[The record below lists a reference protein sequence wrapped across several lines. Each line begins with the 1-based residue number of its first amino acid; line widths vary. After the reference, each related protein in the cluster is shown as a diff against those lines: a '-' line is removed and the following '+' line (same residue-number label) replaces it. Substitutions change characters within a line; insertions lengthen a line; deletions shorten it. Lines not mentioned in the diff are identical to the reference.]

1 MTMQTEPATQQP
13 TTQQSTSRQPT
24 SQPPAIEDV
33 LALSPLQ
40 AGLFSLSEM
49 AGEGLDV
56 YSMQFV
62 VEIGGPLRA
71 DVLRCSVDAM
81 LVRHPNLRVSL
92 WDQGLPHPVQVVP
105 IRASV
110 PWREVSTTLA
120 EFDDL
125 VRAERAHRFDLRRGP
140 ALRTVLAVL
149 PDGRHRMVLTAH
161 HILMDGWAVALFF
174 RELLAAYDADGSVD
188 GLPPAK
194 PYRNYIAWLAR
205 QDSAAALAD
214 WAHYLDGV
222 APLLLGAPGTPA
234 AEPVRH
240 RRTVSAAETD
250 RLLGWARGHGLTP
263 AVVTQYAWAVV
274 LGRLADTEDVVFGT
288 TISGRPQTLP
298 GAAETVG
305 LFINT
310 VPVRADLRAETT
322 VLDTLAALQRS
333 SARMRER
340 GFLGLAEI
348 TRAAGAPALFDT
360 LFVYENAP
368 IGSATEPVTAADGT
382 RFLPLAM
389 ESLAH
394 YPLTVV
400 AYEAAGELVVMTE
413 SVPDALGTVDAAQ
426 VVDRIVA
433 TLVQLPDAADH
444 PADRLD
450 VLLTHEKE
458 WAAQES
464 IGTELPEGTT
474 AISLFAEQAAA
485 TPDAVALV
493 ADDGARTYA
502 DLWRWA
508 QSVAADLRDAG
519 VRRGGVVAV
528 APRRSGRSVAGILG
542 TMLAGAAYVPIDVA
556 MPPSRIDNLLAQ
568 SGVDVVLTDPEFTE
582 LFGGRTVIADWTVQ
596 DPSPTVATT
605 VTPADAAYLIFTSGS
620 TGEPKGVVGTQGALA
635 SYARDHR
642 DRILAVGRERL
653 GRPMRVA
660 HAWTFSFDASWQPLA
675 ALLDGHELHLF
686 SEEETHDAA
695 RLVAALGRRDIDMI
709 DTTPSMF
716 GQLSAAGL
724 VSGEPG
730 HPTLTVLALGGEA
743 IGPAL
748 WQQLG
753 GLPRTAVFNCYGPT
767 ETTVEAM
774 VARVA
779 ASPVPTI
786 AGPTDRMTAR
796 VLDSRLRPVADGVIG
811 ELYLTGDQVTRG
823 YQGRPGQTAGTF
835 VADPRRPGQRMYRTG
850 DLVRRNVAG
859 DLLFI
864 GRGDHQVKIRGY
876 RIEVGEV
883 EAGLRAVPGVREAA
897 VIVVDRPIGAAL
909 VGFVS
914 GSGLDAATVREG
926 LSYRLPAHLI
936 PTRVLVLPMLPVNK
950 NGKLD
955 AAVLGESARVA
966 LSGDGGADEVFD
978 EVQERVATAVGGVLG
993 ARPGLDED
1001 FFDLGMDSIV
1011 AMALVTAL
1019 RVGGAEIAARDVM
1032 AFSNVRDLAAAVRRG
1047 EHLQRIVAEREY
1059 GEVPALPVVEWMYE
1073 GGDWRRFTQTVL
1085 FRLPDGVADV
1095 AVTAV
1100 LQALVDGHDMLRAT
1114 RASGVLVTREPGV
1127 VDAAS
1132 RFWVF
1137 EPEPD
1142 PDLGGSS
1149 GPGDLGETVAAAARQ
1164 ANDAVDPD
1172 SGDMLAAVRIAS
1184 DDGDLLLL
1192 AIHHL
1197 AVDAVSWQILFGDL
1211 VEAGAAVVHGSE
1223 PTLAP
1228 ECTDYR
1234 SWSRALLSRAGSDAV
1249 TEQREYWR
1257 SQVTADDPVVGSRVP
1272 EIGRDTWSDLRS
1284 APVLTDVD
1292 VTARLLDRI
1301 DQRLGL
1307 REFLLTALAVTFA
1320 SWRAE
1325 RGQDAA
1331 AGSLI
1336 ALEGHGREDATV
1348 GDELDTGRTL
1358 GWFTTVFPVRLA
1370 AGRAVTV
1377 DVLDADPAAGGA
1389 LLDAVARELDSVP
1402 NRGLDYG
1409 LLRYVD
1415 QDLEL
1420 IDGVDPQVEFNY
1432 LGRFDLGVADQQPGP
1447 WQPVVD
1453 LAVNEH
1459 LPTDPEPDLPLRY
1472 ALDVVTVV
1480 RATAD
1485 GPQLVTNWRYCST
1498 VLSVAD
1504 IARLSEL
1511 WTRSITALSAGPRPT
1526 V

>member
-1 MTMQTEPATQQP
+1 MTTEAQK
-13 TTQQSTSRQPT
+13 
-24 SQPPAIEDV
+24 PAIEDV

-40 AGLFSLSEM
+40 AGLFSLSEL
-49 AGEGLDV
+49 AGDGLDV

-62 VEIGGPLRA
+62 VEISGPLRS
-71 DVLRCSVDAM
+71 DVLHRSVDA
-81 LVRHPNLRVSL
+81 LLRRHPNLRVSL
-92 WDQGLPHPVQVVP
+92 WDQGVPHPVQIVP
-105 IRASV
+105 AQVSV
-110 PWREVSTTLA
+110 PWREIATTHE
-120 EFDDL
+120 EFDAL
-125 VRAERAHRFDLRRGP
+125 TRAERTHRFDLRRGP
-140 ALRTVLAVL
+140 ALRIVLAAL
-149 PDGRHRMVLTAH
+149 PDGRHRMLLTAH

-194 PYRNYIAWLAR
+194 PYRNYIAWLAQ
-205 QDSAAALAD
+205 QDSEAALAD
-214 WAHYLDGV
+214 WARYLDGA

-234 AEPVRH
+234 AEPIRH
-240 RRTVSAAETD
+240 RRTISADETE
-250 RLLGWARGHGLTP
+250 RILGWARRQGLTP
-263 AVVTQYAWAVV
+263 AAVTQYVWSVV
-274 LGRLADTEDVVFGT
+274 LGRLADTDDVVFGT
-288 TISGRPQTLP
+288 TISGRPQGLP
-298 GAAETVG
+298 GASETVG

-310 VPVRADLRAETT
+310 VPVRADLRADAT
-322 VLDTLAALQRS
+322 VRDGLVAMQRS
-333 SARMRER
+333 SAKMRDR

-348 TRAAGAPALFDT
+348 ARTAGTPTLFDT

-368 IGSATEPVTAADGT
+368 IGSATEPVTAVDGT

-426 VVDRIVA
+426 VVDRVIAV
-433 TLVQLPDAADH
+433 LSQLPDAADG

-450 VLLTHEKE
+450 VLLPHEKQ
-458 WAAQES
+458 WSAQES
-464 IGTELPEGTT
+464 NGAALPAGTT
-474 AISLFAEQAAA
+474 AIGLFSAQVAA

-493 ADDGARTYA
+493 ADDGAWSYA
-502 DLWRWA
+502 ELQRWA
-508 QSVAADLRDAG
+508 QSVAADLHAAG
-519 VRRGGVVAV
+519 VRRGSVVAV
-528 APRRSGRSVAGILG
+528 APRRSGRSIAGILG
-542 TMLAGAAYVPIDVA
+542 AMLAGAAYVPIDVA
-556 MPPSRIDNLLAQ
+556 MPAGRIDNLLQQ
-568 SGVDVVLTDPEFTE
+568 SDVAVVLTDPEFVD
-582 LFGGRTVIADWTVQ
+582 LFADRTVITDWTVRGSCG
-596 DPSPTVATT
+596 PASL
-605 VTPADAAYLIFTSGS
+605 TPADVAYLIFTSGS
-620 TGEPKGVVGTQGALA
+620 TGEPKGVIGTQGALA

-642 DRILAVGRERL
+642 DRVLSVGRERL
-653 GRPMRVA
+653 GRPLRVA

-686 SEEETHDAA
+686 SEEETHDAT
-695 RLVAALGRRDIDMI
+695 RLVAALGSRDIDMI

-724 VSGEPG
+724 VSGEAG
-730 HPTLTVLALGGEA
+730 RPTLTVLALGGEA

-748 WQQLG
+748 WNQLG
-753 GLPRTAVFNCYGPT
+753 ALPQTAVFNCYGPT

-774 VARVA
+774 VARVSD
-779 ASPVPTI
+779 SPVPTI

-823 YQGRPGQTAGTF
+823 YQGRPGQTASAF
-835 VADPRRPGQRMYRTG
+835 VADPDRPGQRMYRTG
-850 DLVRRNVAG
+850 DLVRRNAAG
-859 DLLFI
+859 DILFV

-909 VGFVS
+909 VGFVA
-914 GSGLDAATVREG
+914 GTDLDSATVRDG
-926 LSYRLPAHLI
+926 LSYRLPAHMI
-936 PTRVLVLPMLPVNK
+936 PTRVLVLPVLPVNK

-955 AAVLGESARVA
+955 AAVLGESARAA
-966 LSGDGGADEVFD
+966 LTGGGSENEAFD
-978 EVQERVATAVGGVLG
+978 DVQERVADAVTGVLG
-993 ARPGLDED
+993 ARPGLDDD

-1019 RVGGAEIAARDVM
+1019 RSGGDEIAARDVM
-1032 AFSNVRDLAAAVRRG
+1032 TFPNVRDLASAVRRG
-1047 EHLQRIVAEREY
+1047 AHLRRIVADREY

-1085 FRLPDGVADV
+1085 FRLPDGVADA
-1095 AVTAV
+1095 AVVTT
-1100 LQALVDGHDMLRAT
+1100 LQALVDAHDMLRAT
-1114 RASGVLVTREPGV
+1114 RASGVLVTREPGT

-1132 RFWVF
+1132 RFWALDDADR
-1137 EPEPD
+1137 E
-1142 PDLGGSS
+1142 L
-1149 GPGDLGETVAAAARQ
+1149 GDLVTVAARQ
-1164 ANDAVDPD
+1164 AAEAIDPD
-1172 SGDMLAAVRIAS
+1172 RGDMLSAVRIVS
-1184 DDGDLLLL
+1184 GGGDLLLL

-1197 AVDAVSWQILFGDL
+1197 AVDAVSWQILFADL
-1211 VEAGAAVVHGSE
+1211 VEAGTAVTHGAE
-1223 PTLAP
+1223 PKLAP
-1228 ECTDYR
+1228 EYTDYR
-1234 SWSRALLSRAGSDAV
+1234 AWSRDLLARAESDDVAA
-1249 TEQREYWR
+1249 QRDYWLQ
-1257 SQVTADDPVVGSRVP
+1257 QVRNDDPVIGDRVP
-1272 EIGRDTWSDLRS
+1272 EIGRDTWADLRS

-1292 VTARLLDRI
+1292 VTARILAGV
-1301 DQRLGL
+1301 DQRRGL
-1307 REFLLTALAVTFA
+1307 REFLLTALSVTFA

-1348 GDELDTGRTL
+1348 GGDVDTGRTL

-1377 DVLDADPAAGGA
+1377 EELEADPASGRA
-1389 LLDAVARELDSVP
+1389 LLDVVAGELDSIP

-1409 LLRYVD
+1409 LLRYARQESALV
-1415 QDLEL
+1415 EA
-1420 IDGVDPQVEFNY
+1420 VDPQVEFNY
-1432 LGRFDLGVADQQPGP
+1432 LGRFDLGVADEKPGP

-1453 LAVNEH
+1453 LGVNEH

-1472 ALDVVTVV
+1472 ALDIVAVV
-1480 RATAD
+1480 RATDA

-1498 VLSVAD
+1498 VLSAAD
-1504 IARLSEL
+1504 VSRLSDL
-1511 WTRSITALSAGPRPT
+1511 WARTVAALA
-1526 V
+1526 

>member
-1 MTMQTEPATQQP
+1 MTAQTDSTETQKP
-13 TTQQSTSRQPT
+13 V
-24 SQPPAIEDV
+24 IEDV

-40 AGLFSLSEM
+40 SGLFSLSEM
-49 AGEGLDV
+49 ADGGLDV

-62 VEIGGPLRA
+62 VEISGPLRP
-71 DVLRCSVDAM
+71 DVLRRSVDAM

-92 WDQGLPHPVQVVP
+92 WDQGVPHPVQIVP
-105 IRASV
+105 AHARV
-110 PWREVSTTLA
+110 PWRQIATTPD
-120 EFDDL
+120 EFDAL
-125 VRAERAHRFDLRRGP
+125 LRAERAHRFDLRRGP
-140 ALRTVLAVL
+140 ALRVVLAEL
-149 PDGRHRMVLTAH
+149 PDGRHRMLLTAH
-161 HILMDGWAVALFF
+161 HVLMDGWAVALFF
-174 RELLAAYDADGSVD
+174 RELLAAYSADGSVD

-194 PYRNYIAWLAR
+194 PYRNYIAWLAQ
-205 QDSAAALAD
+205 QDSDGALAA
-214 WAHYLDGV
+214 WKRYLDGV

-234 AEPVRH
+234 SEPVRH
-240 RRTVSAAETD
+240 RRTIAATETE
-250 RLLGWARGHGLTP
+250 RILGWARRHGLTP
-263 AVVTQYAWAVV
+263 ATVTQYAWSVV
-274 LGRLADTEDVVFGT
+274 LGRLADTDDVVFGT
-288 TISGRPQTLP
+288 TISGRPQSLP

-310 VPVRADLRAETT
+310 VPVRADLRVEAT
-322 VLDTLAALQRS
+322 VLDGLVAMQRS
-333 SARMRER
+333 SAQMRDR

-348 TRAAGAPALFDT
+348 ARVAGAPTLFDT

-426 VVDRIVA
+426 IVDRVIAV
-433 TLVQLPDAADH
+433 LSRLPDAADG

-450 VLLTHEKE
+450 VLLPHEKD
-458 WAAQES
+458 WAARDS
-464 IGTELPEGTT
+464 SGSALPAGTT
-474 AISLFAEQAAA
+474 AIGLFVEQVAA

-493 ADDGARTYA
+493 ADDGTWTYTE
-502 DLWRWA
+502 LQRWA
-508 QSVAADLRDAG
+508 LNVAADLRDAG
-519 VRRGGVVAV
+519 VRRDSVVAV
-528 APRRSGRSVAGILG
+528 APRRSGRSIAGILG
-542 TMLAGAAYVPIDVA
+542 AMLAGAAYVPIDVA
-556 MPPSRIDNLLAQ
+556 MPAARIDNLLEQ
-568 SGVDVVLTDPEFTE
+568 SGVSAVLTDPEFARI
-582 LFGGRTVIADWTVQ
+582 FDGRTVIDDWTVR
-596 DPSPTVATT
+596 DRV
-605 VTPADAAYLIFTSGS
+605 PADAPVPAPDDAAYLIFTSGS
-620 TGEPKGVVGTQGALA
+620 TGEPKGVIGTQGALA

-642 DRILAVGRERL
+642 DRVLSVGRESL

-695 RLVAALGRRDIDMI
+695 RLVDALGRRDIDMI

-730 HPTLTVLALGGEA
+730 RPTLTVLALGGEA

-748 WQQLG
+748 WKQLG
-753 GLPRTAVFNCYGPT
+753 ALRRTAVFNCYGPT

-774 VARVA
+774 VARVS

-786 AGPTDRMTAR
+786 AGPTDRMSAR
-796 VLDSRLRPVADGVIG
+796 VLDSRLRSVADGVIG

-823 YQGRPGQTAGTF
+823 YQNRPGQTAGTF
-835 VADPRRPGQRMYRTG
+835 VADPVRTGQRMYRTG
-850 DLVRRNVAG
+850 DLVRRNAAG
-859 DLLFI
+859 DILFV

-909 VGFVS
+909 VGFVA
-914 GSGLDAATVREG
+914 GSGLDAATVRAG
-926 LSYRLPAHLI
+926 LSYRLPAHMI
-936 PTRVLVLPMLPVNK
+936 PTRVLVLPVLPVNR

-955 AAVLGESARVA
+955 AAVLGESARAA
-966 LSGDGGADEVFD
+966 LTGGGRGDEVFD
-978 EVQERVATAVGGVLG
+978 DVQERVATAVAGVLG
-993 ARPGLDED
+993 TRPGLDDD

-1019 RVGGAEIAARDVM
+1019 RTGGDEVAARDVM
-1032 AFSNVRDLAAAVRRG
+1032 TFPNVRDLAAAVRRG
-1047 EHLQRIVAEREY
+1047 AHLQRIVADREY
-1059 GEVPALPVVEWMYE
+1059 GAVPALPVVEWMYE
-1073 GGDWRRFTQTVL
+1073 GGGWRRFTQTLL
-1085 FRLPDGVADV
+1085 FRLPAGVADV
-1095 AVTAV
+1095 EVVAV

-1114 RASGVLVTREPGV
+1114 RESGVLVTREPGV
-1127 VDAAS
+1127 VDVSS
-1132 RFWVF
+1132 RFWALD
-1137 EPEPD
+1137 ED
-1142 PDLGGSS
+1142 RDLGG
-1149 GPGDLGETVAAAARQ
+1149 LVTAAARQ
-1164 ANDAVDPD
+1164 ANEAVDPD
-1172 SGDMLAAVRIAS
+1172 SGDMLAAVRIVS
-1184 DDGDLLLL
+1184 SDGDLLLL

-1197 AVDAVSWQILFGDL
+1197 AVDAVSWQVLFGDL
-1211 VEAGAAVVHGSE
+1211 VEAGAAVTHGSE

-1228 ECTDYR
+1228 EYTDYR
-1234 SWSRALLSRAGSDAV
+1234 AWCRELLSRAGSDAV
-1249 TEQREYWR
+1249 AAQREYWR
-1257 SQVTADDPVVGSRVP
+1257 SQVAAEDPVIGSRVP
-1272 EIGRDTWSDLRS
+1272 EIGRDTWADLRS

-1292 VTARLLDRI
+1292 VTARILARI

-1325 RGQDAA
+1325 RGQDAS

-1336 ALEGHGREDATV
+1336 ALEGHGREDSTV
-1348 GDELDTGRTL
+1348 GDDVDTGRTL

-1370 AGRAVTV
+1370 AGRTVTL
-1377 DVLDADPAAGGA
+1377 DVLENDRAAGRA
-1389 LLDAVARELDSVP
+1389 LLESVAEELDSIP

-1409 LLRYVD
+1409 LLRYAD
-1415 QDLEL
+1415 KDPEL
-1420 IDGVDPQVEFNY
+1420 VGGVDPQVEFNY
-1432 LGRFDLGVADQQPGP
+1432 LGRFDLGVADEEPGA
-1447 WQPVVD
+1447 WQPVLD
-1453 LAVNEH
+1453 LELNEH

-1472 ALDVVTVV
+1472 ALDVVAVV
-1480 RATAD
+1480 RATDD

-1498 VLSVAD
+1498 VLSAD
-1504 IARLSEL
+1504 DVARLSTL
-1511 WTRSITALSAGPRPT
+1511 WERSVAALS
-1526 V
+1526 